1 MGCGG
6 LVMLENNVAPEGTTT
21 GRDEA
26 AVETQHTSD
35 IHSMEPILMGIVGE
49 HRSQVWQQKKQKHR
63 PKANKKAMD
72 KNSPKAL
79 WTASHR

>member
-6 LVMLENNVAPEGTTT
+6 LLMLENNVAPEGATT

-49 HRSQVWQQKKQKHR
+49 HRSQVWQHIKQKHR
-63 PKANKKAMD
+63 PKVNKKGD
-72 KNSPKAL
+72 GQKQP
-79 WTASHR
+79 